1 MTPSA
6 YLARMLAVAVLASVG
21 LVACEG
27 HDTCGPS
34 RGVVAKVI
42 DGDTVELESG
52 ERVRYLMIDT
62 PETTSEIEC
71 WGPEAKQ
78 YNIDRVLGK
87 TIELRY
93 DQQCTDRYDRLLAF
107 VEVDGENL
115 NRTMVAEGY
124 ACVLHISPNGDDVVS
139 DYNAVENSAR
149 AVSAG
154 LWGACNEN
162 PC

>member
-1 MTPSA
+1 
-6 YLARMLAVAVLASVG
+6 ML
-21 LVACEG
+21 
-27 HDTCGPS
+27 
-34 RGVVAKVI
+34 R
-42 DGDTVELESG
+42 
-52 ERVRYLMIDT
+52 
-62 PETTSEIEC
+62 
-71 WGPEAKQ
+71 
-78 YNIDRVLGK
+78 K

-93 DQQCTDRYDRLLAF
+93 DQQCTDCYDRLLAF

-115 NRTMVAEGY
+115 NRTMIAEGY

-154 LWGACNEN
+154 LWGACDEN